1 MKTLFFQLVWL
12 LMLNTSLLAQQ
23 TTISGSWKGT
33 LEVPGDKLTLV
44 VNITAQDGT
53 YKSTL
58 DSPDQMAFDIPV
70 EKTTFDGKQLILEL
84 PPMAANFSGE
94 IQADGSIAG
103 NWVQAG
109 MRFPLVLS
117 RTEKQSNKP
126 IRPQEPLPPFPYA
139 TEEVVI
145 DNTTAGVQL
154 AGTLT
159 IPRGKGPHPAVVLVS
174 GSGPQNRDEEI
185 AGHKPF
191 LVLADFLT
199 RNGIATLRYDD
210 RGFAGSTGDF
220 AASTSVDFKEDARFA
235 FDFLRSQ
242 KRISKKKCGVIG
254 HSEGGMIAQML
265 AADSKD
271 VAFIVLLA
279 APGVAIPELMLK
291 QAQLIGEAQGASPME
306 LQITNE
312 TNQAVF
318 DILQKEKDL
327 EKARTAVANEM
338 GKMAEKL
345 SGDNP
350 QRKQMLEQQLM
361 ASTESVLTP
370 WFLFFINYKPADYL
384 SKIKCPVL
392 ALNGEKDTQV
402 EARSNIDAIKTIIS
416 KNGNKKVTS
425 HILPD
430 LNHLF
435 QTAET
440 GAPGEYAKIEETFA
454 PSAMQLI
461 VDWLKAL

>member
-1 MKTLFFQLVWL
+1 MKSIFLHLIL
-12 LMLNTSLLAQQ
+12 CCSLSLPLMSQK

-44 VNITAQDGT
+44 VHISNEDGG
-53 YKSTL
+53 YSSTL

-70 EKTTFDGKQLILEL
+70 NKTTFDGKTLILEL
-84 PPMAANFSGE
+84 PPMAASFSGE
-94 IQADGSIAG
+94 VQPDGTIAG

-126 IRPQEPLPPFPYA
+126 VRPQEPLPPFPYA
-139 TEEVVI
+139 TQEVVI
-145 DNTTAGVQL
+145 NNTAAGVQL

-174 GSGPQNRDEEI
+174 GSGPQNRNEEI

-191 LVLADFLT
+191 LVLTDFLT

-220 AASTSVDFKEDARFA
+220 TTSTSADFKEDARFA

-242 KRISKKKCGVIG
+242 KRINKKKCGVIG

-279 APGVAIPELMLK
+279 APGVPIPELMLK
-291 QAQLIGEAQGASPME
+291 QATLIGEAQGASATE
-306 LQITNE
+306 LEITNE
-312 TNQAVF
+312 TNQTVF
-318 DILQKEKDL
+318 EILQKEKDL
-327 EKARTAVANEM
+327 EKARTAIASEM

-345 SGDNP
+345 SANDP

-370 WFLFFINYKPADYL
+370 WFLFFINYNPADYL
-384 SKIKCPVL
+384 RKIKCPVL

-402 EARSNIDAIKTIIS
+402 EARSNIAAITAVLDES
-416 KNGNKKVTS
+416 GNKKVTS
-425 HILPD
+425 HILTD

-440 GAPGEYAKIEETFA
+440 GAPSEYAKIEETFA
-454 PSAMQLI
+454 PSAMQI
-461 VDWLKAL
+461 MVDWLKDL

>member
-1 MKTLFFQLVWL
+1 MKTLFLQLVWL
-12 LMLNTSLLAQQ
+12 LAFSTNLLAQQ
-23 TTISGSWKGT
+23 TSIIGSWKGA

-44 VNITAQDGT
+44 VHISGEDGS
-53 YKSTL
+53 YSSTL

-70 EKTTFDGKQLILEL
+70 NKTTFEGQTLILEL
-84 PPMAANFSGE
+84 PPMAASYSGE
-94 IQADGSIAG
+94 VQPDGSIAG

-117 RTEKQSNKP
+117 RTDKQSSKP
-126 IRPQEPLPPFPYA
+126 VRPQEPLPPFPYA

-145 DNTTAGVQL
+145 DNPKAGIQL

-242 KRISKKKCGVIG
+242 KRINKKKCGVIG

-279 APGVAIPELMLK
+279 APGVPIPELMLK

-370 WFLFFINYKPADYL
+370 WFLFFINYKPNDYL
-384 SKIKCPVL
+384 SRIKCPVL

-402 EARSNIDAIKTIIS
+402 EATSNIEAITNSLKQS
-416 KNGNKKVTS
+416 GNNKVTS
-425 HILPD
+425 QILAD

-435 QTAET
+435 QTCET
-440 GAPGEYAKIEETFA
+440 GAPSEYAKIEETFA
-454 PSAMQLI
+454 PSAMQMI
-461 VDWLKAL
+461 ADWLKAL

>member
-23 TTISGSWKGT
+23 TTISGTWNGT

-44 VNITAQDGT
+44 VNITAQNGA
-53 YKSTL
+53 YQSTL

-109 MRFPLVLS
+109 MRFRLVLS
-117 RTEKQSNKP
+117 RTDKQSNKP

-139 TEEVVI
+139 TEEVMI
-145 DNTTAGVQL
+145 NNTTAGVQL

-242 KRISKKKCGVIG
+242 KRINKKKCGVIG

>member
-1 MKTLFFQLVWL
+1 
-12 LMLNTSLLAQQ
+12 
-23 TTISGSWKGT
+23 
-33 LEVPGDKLTLV
+33 
-44 VNITAQDGT
+44 
-53 YKSTL
+53 
-58 DSPDQMAFDIPV
+58 
-70 EKTTFDGKQLILEL
+70 
-84 PPMAANFSGE
+84 
-94 IQADGSIAG
+94 
-103 NWVQAG
+103 
-109 MRFPLVLS
+109 
-117 RTEKQSNKP
+117 
-126 IRPQEPLPPFPYA
+126 
-139 TEEVVI
+139 
-145 DNTTAGVQL
+145 
-154 AGTLT
+154 
-159 IPRGKGPHPAVVLVS
+159 
-174 GSGPQNRDEEI
+174 
-185 AGHKPF
+185 
-191 LVLADFLT
+191 
-199 RNGIATLRYDD
+199 
-210 RGFAGSTGDF
+210 
-220 AASTSVDFKEDARFA
+220 
-235 FDFLRSQ
+235 
-242 KRISKKKCGVIG
+242 
-254 HSEGGMIAQML
+254 MIAQML